1 MTKRFYSARWAA
13 LAFMGL
19 MFLFIL
25 ACSDA
30 KQTDVAGKTKDL
42 TAPDFSVKNVTG
54 QNFKLSSQKGNYV
67 LLIFMATW
75 CPTCRSEIPHYKNIF
90 EAYGKKGLEVA
101 MIDID
106 ESQETVS
113 RFVSKYQIPFTTLL
127 DAQAKVAFSYGI
139 VGVPTMILI
148 NKDSRILSR
157 DYMAMDMLLE
167 RIFVGK

>member
-1 MTKRFYSARWAA
+1 MKSRLYSAPWAA
-13 LAFMGL
+13 LAFMVL
-19 MFLFIL
+19 IFLFIL
-25 ACSDA
+25 ACSDT
-30 KQTDVAGKTKDL
+30 KQTDTAGKTKDL
-42 TAPDFSVKNVTG
+42 TAPDFSVKDLSG
-54 QNFKLSSQKGNYV
+54 QNFKLSSQKGKHI

-90 EAYGKKGLEVA
+90 ETYGKKGLEVA

-106 ESQETVS
+106 ESQETVA
-113 RFVSKYQIPFTTLL
+113 RFTSKYQIPFTTLL

-148 NKDSRILSR
+148 NKDSRVLSR

-167 RIFVGK
+167 RLFVNK